1 VRWPWWLLHDYAGR
15 KDGRIGYAERGD
27 DAVAPAFSG
36 TEIDEEYLIL
46 VMVDDGSQF
55 GAEPDEV
62 GGIQLAFENG
72 VLEVVA
78 VAAHNL
84 EDLSEAFVFAYV
96 VADEV
101 GFLHLG

>member
-1 VRWPWWLLHDYAGR
+1 MVLLHNDAGR
-15 KDGRIGYAERGD
+15 EDGRVRYPERGD
-27 DAVAPAFSG
+27 DALAPAFGG
-36 TEIDEEYLIL
+36 TEIDEEDLIL
-46 VMVDDGSQF
+46 VVVNDGGQF

-78 VAAHNL
+78 ITAHDL
-84 EDLSEAFVFAYV
+84 KDLSEAFVVAYV

-101 GFLHLG
+101 GFSHLGLLAC

>member
-1 VRWPWWLLHDYAGR
+1 MALLHDDAGR
-15 KDGRIGYAERGD
+15 EDGRVGYAECGD

-36 TEIDEEYLIL
+36 TEIDEEDLIL
-46 VMVDDGSQF
+46 VMVNDGGQF

-78 VAAHNL
+78 VTAHDL
-84 EDLSEAFVFAYV
+84 EDLSEAFVVAYV
-96 VADEV
+96 VADEE
-101 GFLHLG
+101 GFSHEG